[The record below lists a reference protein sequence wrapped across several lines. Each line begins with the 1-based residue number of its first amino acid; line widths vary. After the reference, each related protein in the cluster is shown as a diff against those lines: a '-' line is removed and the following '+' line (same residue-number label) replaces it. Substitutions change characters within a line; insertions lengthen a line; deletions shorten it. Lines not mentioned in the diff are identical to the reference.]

1 MLPIVR
7 PSQLTLGKPVV
18 YHQAERPE
26 NPLAL
31 VVLEHYQAEYDS
43 CVFLLTEYD
52 SCVFLLSLRPGGFAR
67 EVRVENLRLLDLRTA
82 DCYACPA
89 RSHSVAEAL
98 TPGGWPACLRH
109 VAMYRAEERATEWSP
124 AAVAALY
131 ATLGLA

>member
-43 CVFLLTEYD
+43 
-52 SCVFLLSLRPGGFAR
+52 SVFLLSLRPGGFAR
-67 EVRVENLRLLDLRTA
+67 EVRAENLRLLDLRTA
-82 DCYACPA
+82 DCYACPLWA
-89 RSHSVAEAL
+89 GSHSVAEAL